1 MDNKKIQEKL
11 TEHRRMLKVRD
22 FITDFAVLSVFV
34 LILMAVWVV
43 VE

>member
-1 MDNKKIQEKL
+1 MNNKKIQKQL
-11 TEHRRMLKVRD
+11 TEHRRMLKIRSFV
-22 FITDFAVLSVFV
+22 TDFAVLSVFV

>member
-1 MDNKKIQEKL
+1 MDNKKIQEQL
-11 TEHRRMLKVRD
+11 TEHRRMLKIRSL
-22 FITDFAVLSVFV
+22 ITDFAVLSVFV